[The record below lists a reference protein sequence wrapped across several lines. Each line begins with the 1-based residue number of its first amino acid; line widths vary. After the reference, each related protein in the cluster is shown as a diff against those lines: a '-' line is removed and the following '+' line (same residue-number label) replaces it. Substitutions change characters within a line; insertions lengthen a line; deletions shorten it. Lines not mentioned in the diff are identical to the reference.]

1 MNKNTPSRLVI
12 AFFDLDLTIL
22 NINSASLWIKSE
34 YKLGYL
40 SLWQLLRAFYWL
52 TRYHL
57 GSASMESA
65 LLSAF
70 KTLKGHNVYAFNER
84 IKNFYRDEVAHRV
97 RSGAEQTIKSH
108 QNQGHLCYLCTNASA
123 ALSSLF
129 CEALQLDGMI
139 CNHFEEKEGRFTG
152 EPATQLC
159 FGRGKL
165 ILAKRL
171 AAEKS
176 TTLDH
181 CYFYTDSYSDLP
193 LLEAVGYPF
202 AVHPDQRLRRLANA
216 AKWPILNWDGEKDC

>member
-1 MNKNTPSRLVI
+1 MNKPTSSHLAI

-34 YKLGYL
+34 YKLGYI

-65 LLSAF
+65 LLSAY
-70 KTLKGHNVYAFNER
+70 KTLKGYEVHAFNER
-84 IKNFYRDEVAHRV
+84 IKHFYTEQVAHRV
-97 RSGAEQTIKSH
+97 RSGAKEVIESH
-108 QNQGHLCYLCTNASA
+108 KTQGHLCYLCTNASA
-123 ALSSLF
+123 ALSELF
-129 CEALQLDGMI
+129 CEALELDGMI
-139 CNHFEEKEGRFTG
+139 CNHFEEKEGKFTG

-165 ILAKRL
+165 ILAQKL
-171 AAEKS
+171 ASDKKTVLE
-176 TTLDH
+176 H

-202 AVHPDQRLRRLANA
+202 AVHPDQRLRRLAN
-216 AKWPILNWDGEKDC
+216 KLQWPILIWGD